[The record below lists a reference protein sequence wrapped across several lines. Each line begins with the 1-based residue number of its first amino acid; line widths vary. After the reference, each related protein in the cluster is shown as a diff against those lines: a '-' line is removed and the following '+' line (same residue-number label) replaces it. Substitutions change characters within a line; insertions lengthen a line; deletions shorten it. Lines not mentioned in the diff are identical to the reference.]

1 MSTLLL
7 SAPVTADAA
16 PSVEAASQWQHLRR
30 QWLLSPVADLLLILN
45 VAWPLVVW
53 LQVFAGMSIHDETLF
68 WQVYFVTTPHRWI
81 TLAYVFLDR
90 EQMRSRGPL
99 LIGIFLT
106 ALGACGMATLATGT
120 LTCLLTVDY
129 LWNVW
134 HFAAQ
139 HHGIFRIY
147 SRGQGRSTA
156 TALAIERW
164 TFRGIVLYVSARVAG
179 GTWAWPQ
186 LDQALRQADWLVLGV
201 ALALLVSV
209 IARQHFRMTTSLGY
223 LVSVLSLYGGMLLAV
238 NQQQP
243 SLVLAFATAAALF
256 HALEYLGVV
265 TWSLQ
270 KKSGAEHGWLSRLA
284 LQAGGIVVAFA
295 LVLGSGAWLVDNYW
309 SGGWLFLNVAAAFTH
324 YAFDGLIWRRGG
336 GH

>member
-7 SAPVTADAA
+7 TAPVPADAA
-16 PSVEAASQWQHLRR
+16 PSIGAASEGQLPRR
-30 QWLLSPVADLLLILN
+30 KWLLSPGADLLLILN

-53 LQVFAGMSIHDETLF
+53 LQVFAGTSIHQETLF

-90 EQMRSRGPL
+90 QQMRTRGPL
-99 LIGIFLT
+99 LIGIVLT
-106 ALGACGMATLATGT
+106 ALAACGAATWATGT

-139 HHGIFRIY
+139 HHGIYRIY
-147 SRGQGRSTA
+147 SRGDCRPTA
-156 TALAIERW
+156 TIASIERW
-164 TFRGIVLYVSARVAG
+164 TFRGIVLYVSGRVAG

-186 LDQALRQADWLVLGV
+186 LDQALRQVDWMVLGV
-201 ALALLVSV
+201 AAALLVSV
-209 IARQHFRMTTSLGY
+209 IARQRFQVTTSLGY
-223 LVSVLSLYGGMLLAV
+223 LVSVFSLYGGMLLAV
-238 NQQQP
+238 NQQRP

-270 KKSGAEHGWLSRLA
+270 KKSGTEHGWLSRLA
-284 LQAGGIVVAFA
+284 VQAGGIVVAFA
-295 LVLGSGAWLVDNYW
+295 LILGCGAWLMENYW
-309 SGGWLFLNVAAAFTH
+309 SGGWLFLNVAVAFTH

-336 GH
+336 GN

>member
-7 SAPVTADAA
+7 TAPVPADAA
-16 PSVEAASQWQHLRR
+16 PSIGAASDGQRPRR

-53 LQVFAGMSIHDETLF
+53 LQVSAGTSIHQETLF

-90 EQMRSRGPL
+90 QEMRTRGPL

-106 ALGACGMATLATGT
+106 ALAACGTASWATGT

-139 HHGIFRIY
+139 HHGIYRIY
-147 SRGQGRSTA
+147 SRGEGRPTRMIV
-156 TALAIERW
+156 AIERW
-164 TFRGIVLYVSARVAG
+164 TFRAIVVYVSARVAG

-186 LDQALRQADWLVLGV
+186 LDQSLRQVDWVVLGV
-201 ALALLVSV
+201 AAALFVSV
-209 IARQHFRMTTSLGY
+209 IARQRFRMTTSLGY
-223 LVSVLSLYGGMLLAV
+223 LVSVLSLYGGILLAV
-238 NQQQP
+238 NQQHP

-284 LQAGGIVVAFA
+284 MQAGGIVVAFA
-295 LVLGSGAWLVDNYW
+295 LVLGCGAWLIENYW

>member
-1 MSTLLL
+1 
-7 SAPVTADAA
+7 
-16 PSVEAASQWQHLRR
+16 
-30 QWLLSPVADLLLILN
+30 LILN